1 MAEVSESNIDQ
12 VEETTLEEN
21 TNSSTANTFTKD
33 KILKSNKYRHKVDLV
48 NALLD
53 KSKTYTLPEV
63 DTLLESFLKGAAK

>member
-1 MAEVSESNIDQ
+1 MAEVSESNIDK

-48 NALLD
+48 NAL
-53 KSKTYTLPEV
+53 
-63 DTLLESFLKGAAK
+63 